1 MAVLTVLEAYP
12 SGVANALPRSPDYVV
27 NMMLW
32 AMKKDKEDALTC
44 ALIAYLYAVQRQLL
58 AAPAS
63 DIPLSEGWVWIPRTC
78 LNNRDRI

>member
-1 MAVLTVLEAYP
+1 
-12 SGVANALPRSPDYVV
+12 
-27 NMMLW
+27 
-32 AMKKDKEDALTC
+32 MKKDKEDALTC